1 MGALDGKVAIVTGGT
16 SGIGEGVAKAFVS
29 EGAKVVIVGRR
40 EEEGRALEKQ
50 IGVRFV
56 RADVANE
63 ADVKTM
69 IDKTVEWFGH
79 LDCLVNNAGIPSPM
93 VSITETDA
101 TAIDQVLAVNVRGVI
116 LGAKHAASIM
126 LRSGSGSIINIGSVA
141 GHRGGLSAHVYSAAK
156 GAVSAFTRSA
166 AAELGEKGI
175 RVNCI
180 SPGAI
185 VTGIFG
191 KNAGLEGAKADKVA
205 GVVKEVFTAI
215 QPIPRA
221 GLPDDIAQAAVFL
234 ASDASGFVNGQDIV
248 VDGGQTAVTRGWSS
262 SVAGRAQ
269 LAKQLKAAAAA
280 LYKAVARR
288 AFAGAGLRSPA
299 SYAT

>member
-1 MGALDGKVAIVTGGT
+1 MGALDGKIAIVTGGT
-16 SGIGEGVAKAFVS
+16 SGIGEGIAKAFVS

-40 EEEGRALEKQ
+40 EEEGRALEKRL
-50 IGVRFV
+50 GVRFV

-63 ADVKTM
+63 ADVKAMVDRTL
-69 IDKTVEWFGH
+69 EWFGR

-93 VSITETDA
+93 ISITEIDTA
-101 TAIDQVLAVNVRGVI
+101 TIDQILAVNVRGVI
-116 LGAKHAASIM
+116 LGAKHAALAM
-126 LRSGSGSIINIGSVA
+126 LKAGSGSIINIGSVA
-141 GHRGGLSAHVYSAAK
+141 GHRGGLSAHVYSASK

-175 RVNCI
+175 RVNTI

-191 KNAGLEGAKADKVA
+191 KNAGLEGSKADQVA
-205 GVVKEVFTAI
+205 GVVKERFATI

-234 ASDASGFVNGQDIV
+234 ASDGSGFVNGQDLVI
-248 VDGGQTAVTRGWSS
+248 DGGQTSVTRGWSTT
-262 SVAGRAQ
+262 VAGRAEM
-269 LAKQLKAAAAA
+269 AKLIKAAAAA
-280 LYKAVARR
+280 L
-288 AFAGAGLRSPA
+288 
-299 SYAT
+299 

>member
-1 MGALDGKVAIVTGGT
+1 MGAMDGKSAIVTGGT
-16 SGIGEGVAKAFVS
+16 SGIGEAIAKAFVL
-29 EGAKVVIVGRR
+29 EGAEVVIVGRR

-63 ADVKTM
+63 ADVEAM
-69 IDKTVEWFGH
+69 IGRTLEWFGR

-93 VSITETDA
+93 ISITETDA
-101 TAIDQVLAVNVRGVI
+101 AVIDQVLAVNVRGVI
-116 LGAKHAASIM
+116 LGAKHAARVM
-126 LRSGSGSIINIGSVA
+126 LPNGSGSIINIGSVA

-191 KNAGLEGAKADKVA
+191 KNAGLDGAKADKVS
-205 GVVKEVFTAI
+205 GVVKEAFRAI

-248 VDGGQTAVTRGWSS
+248 IDGGQTAVTRGWSA
-262 SVAGRAQ
+262 SVAGRAEMS
-269 LAKQLKAAAAA
+269 KRLKEAAAA
-280 LYKAVARR
+280 L
-288 AFAGAGLRSPA
+288 
-299 SYAT
+299 

>member
-1 MGALDGKVAIVTGGT
+1 MGALDGKIAIVTGGT
-16 SGIGEGVAKAFVS
+16 SGIGEGIAKAFVS

-63 ADVKTM
+63 ADVKAMVDRTL
-69 IDKTVEWFGH
+69 EWFGR

-93 VSITETDA
+93 VSITEVDVA
-101 TAIDQVLAVNVRGVI
+101 TIDQVLAVNVRGVI
-116 LGAKHAASIM
+116 LGVKHAARVM
-126 LRSGSGSIINIGSVA
+126 LPKSSGSIINIGSVA
-141 GHRGGLSAHVYSAAK
+141 GHRGGLSAHVYSASK
-156 GAVSAFTRSA
+156 GAVSALTRSA

-175 RVNCI
+175 RVNTI

-191 KNAGLEGAKADKVA
+191 KNAGLAGAEADKVSGLA
-205 GVVKEVFTAI
+205 KEMFAAI

-221 GLPDDIAQAAVFL
+221 GLPDDIAQAAVFF
-234 ASDASGFVNGQDIV
+234 ASDASGFVNGQDV
-248 VDGGQTAVTRGWSS
+248 VIDGGQTAVTRGWSS
-262 SVAGRAQ
+262 TVVGRAQ
-269 LAKQLKAAAAA
+269 LSKRLKEAAAA
-280 LYKAVARR
+280 L
-288 AFAGAGLRSPA
+288 
-299 SYAT
+299 

>member
-1 MGALDGKVAIVTGGT
+1 MGALDGKIAIVTGGT
-16 SGIGEGVAKAFVS
+16 SGIGEGIAKAFVS

-40 EEEGRALEKQ
+40 EEEGRALEKR

-56 RADVANE
+56 RADVSKE
-63 ADVKTM
+63 ADIKAM
-69 IDKTVEWFGH
+69 IDQTLEWFGR

-93 VSITETDA
+93 ISLTETDA
-101 TAIDQVLAVNVRGVI
+101 TTIDQILAVNVRGVI
-116 LGAKHAASIM
+116 LGAKHAARVM
-126 LRSGSGSIINIGSVA
+126 LQTGSGSIINIGSVA
-141 GHRGGLSAHVYSAAK
+141 GHRGGLSAHVYSASK

-205 GVVKEVFTAI
+205 GVVKEMFTTI

-234 ASDASGFVNGQDIV
+234 ASDASGFINGQDIV
-248 VDGGQTAVTRGWSS
+248 IDGGQTAVTRGWSS
-262 SVAGRAQ
+262 SVTARAEM
-269 LAKQLKAAAAA
+269 AKRTKAAAAA
-280 LYKAVARR
+280 L
-288 AFAGAGLRSPA
+288 
-299 SYAT
+299 

>member
-16 SGIGEGVAKAFVS
+16 SGIGEEIATAFVL
-29 EGAKVVIVGRR
+29 EGAKVVIAGRR
-40 EEEGRALEKQ
+40 ELEGRAIEER
-50 IGVRFV
+50 IGARFV
-56 RADVANE
+56 RADVGNE
-63 ADVKTM
+63 PDVRA
-69 IDKTVEWFGH
+69 TVDRTLEWFGRI
-79 LDCLVNNAGIPSPM
+79 DCLVNNAGIPSPM
-93 VSITETDA
+93 IGLTEVDVA
-101 TAIDQVLAVNVRGVI
+101 AIDQVLAVNVRGVI
-116 LGAKHAASIM
+116 LGAKHAARAM
-126 LRSGSGSIINIGSVA
+126 LPRGSGSIINIGSVA

-205 GVVKEVFTAI
+205 GVVKEMFAGL

-221 GLPDDIAQAAVFL
+221 GLPGDIARAAVFL

-248 VDGGQTAVTRGWSS
+248 IDGGQTAVTRGWSS
-262 SVAGRAQ
+262 TVAGRAEA
-269 LAKQLKAAAAA
+269 AKRLKAAAAA
-280 LYKAVARR
+280 L
-288 AFAGAGLRSPA
+288 
-299 SYAT
+299 